1 MTNIRAQPDPSE
13 ATFCIEGNNAHLFYD
28 GNTGVRRELF
38 ADHKE
43 DQCHI
48 RCITEKMESLVKT
61 MDSCLEDA
69 MKYEDLSEE
78 LKKTKQKASNDEKII
93 RGIRALPDR
102 IVDRIYVYE

>member
-1 MTNIRAQPDPSE
+1 MANIRTRPNRSK
-13 ATFCIEGNNAHLFYD
+13 ATFCIEGNNAHLFYV

-69 MKYEDLSEE
+69 KKYDDLSEE
-78 LKKTKQKASNDEKII
+78 LKKTKEKASNDEKII
-93 RGIRALPDR
+93 RAIAGTN
-102 IVDRIYVYE
+102 VEKIYVYE

>member
-1 MTNIRAQPDPSE
+1 MTDIRAQSNPLKKIKAKLS
-13 ATFCIEGNNAHLFYD
+13 IEGKIAHLFYD
-28 GNTGVRRELF
+28 GNTGARRDII
-38 ADHKE
+38 ADLE
-43 DQCHI
+43 ADQCHI

-93 RGIRALPDR
+93 RALADTN
-102 IVDRIYVYE
+102 VEKIYVYQ